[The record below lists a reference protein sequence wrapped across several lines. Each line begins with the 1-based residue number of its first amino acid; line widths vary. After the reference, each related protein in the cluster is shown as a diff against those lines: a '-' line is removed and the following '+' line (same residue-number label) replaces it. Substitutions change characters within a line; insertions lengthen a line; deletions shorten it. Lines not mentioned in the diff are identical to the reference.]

1 VTCDQTFP
9 STWTLNEGELDFA
22 DVKDLLASHV
32 ESMRQSSPPDACH
45 VLPADGLQ
53 HPSITFFSLR
63 ESGRLLGVGALKELD
78 RRHGEVKSMRT
89 ARHALGTGVGK
100 AMLTHIVATART
112 RGYDLLSLETGSTEP
127 FAAALHLYER
137 FGFAPCG
144 PFADYRPSPF
154 TRFFTLAL

>member
-1 VTCDQTFP
+1 
-9 STWTLNEGELDFA
+9 
-22 DVKDLLASHV
+22 
-32 ESMRQSSPPDACH
+32 
-45 VLPADGLQ
+45 
-53 HPSITFFSLR
+53 
-63 ESGRLLGVGALKELD
+63 
-78 RRHGEVKSMRT
+78 
-89 ARHALGTGVGK
+89 
-100 AMLTHIVATART
+100 MLTHIVATART